1 MRRTAI
7 PSSELSSVPSSV
19 DVVVVGLG
27 GSGAPFAA
35 RVSEDSS
42 LSVLGLEAGP
52 VPRTRGDFPLA
63 TLDPGLL
70 PTVIGPGPHTW
81 WHRTEVVPDR
91 PYDVGRGQGAGGS
104 TSVNGA
110 YFVRPRRSDL
120 QRWAD
125 AGNPSWDPAL
135 VEDELCALE
144 RDLQFGA
151 ADRHGG
157 SGPMPVDR
165 SAFDRSSL
173 ARAFAAAADA
183 GGHPQLSDLND
194 IDLYDGHGALPLN
207 VENGARINT
216 ALAYLLPAL
225 HRPGLTVVG
234 GAEVQRVVME
244 GRRATGVEAVI
255 DGRLHRISAG
265 EVVLAAGP
273 VRSPQLLQ
281 LSGIGPVRE
290 LERVGVTP
298 VVDSPGVGASVSEH
312 PDMMLSAPL
321 RQPYRPGVEN
331 PLFAWAMNWTAS
343 GSASPGDLEFLPL
356 LKPFSVLSGAPNGS
370 ELAMIVALQR
380 PHSRGRLTLVSADP
394 RTPPIVQYHHLHE
407 LEDRRRMREG
417 LRTADALLRSEAL
430 RGWIDVTRLPR
441 ICDDDAD
448 LDRWMLQ
455 QVGTAVH
462 LCGSA
467 PMGPDDRPGTVTSE
481 DGRVHGTDGLR
492 VIDTSVLPDVPSR
505 GPALTAVL
513 LGERMAARLRR

>member
-1 MRRTAI
+1 MHNSRPSDI
-7 PSSELSSVPSSV
+7 PLAVPLSV
-19 DVVVVGLG
+19 DVVIVGLG
-27 GSGAPFAA
+27 GAGAPFAA
-35 RVSEDSS
+35 RLSEESS
-42 LSVLGLEAGP
+42 LSVLGLDAGP
-52 VPRTRGDFPLA
+52 VPRTRRDFPLA

-81 WHRTEVVPDR
+81 WHRAEVVPGR

-110 YFVRPRRSDL
+110 YFVRPRRTDL

-125 AGNPSWDPAL
+125 AGNPSWDPTL
-135 VEDELCALE
+135 VEAELCALE

-151 ADRHGG
+151 DRHHGD

-165 SAFDRSSL
+165 SAFNHSPV
-173 ARAFAAAADA
+173 AHAFAAAAA
-183 GGHPQLSDLND
+183 ASGYPQQTDLND
-194 IDLYDGHGALPLN
+194 IDTSDGHGALPLN
-207 VENGARINT
+207 VEGGERINT

-225 HRPGLTVVG
+225 TRPRLTLIG
-234 GAEVQRVVME
+234 GAEVQRVLME
-244 GRRATGVEAVI
+244 GTRATGVEAVI
-255 DGRLHRISAG
+255 DGRLHRIRAG

-281 LSGIGPVRE
+281 LSGIGPARA
-290 LERVGVTP
+290 LERIGVKP
-298 VVDSPGVGASVSEH
+298 LVDLPGVGASVSEH
-312 PDMMLSAPL
+312 PDMMLTAPL
-321 RQPYRPGVEN
+321 RRPLRPNAED
-331 PLFAWAMNWTAS
+331 PLFAWAMNWTAP
-343 GSASPGDLEFLPL
+343 GSTTSGDLEILPL
-356 LKPFSVLSGAPNGS
+356 LKPFSVLAGAPSGT
-370 ELAMIVALQR
+370 ELAIIVALQR
-380 PHSRGRLTLVSADP
+380 PHSRGRLELVSADP
-394 RTPPIVQYHHLHE
+394 QTPPSVRYHHLQE

-417 LRTADALLRSEAL
+417 LRTADTLLRSEPLNDWVDA
-430 RGWIDVTRLPR
+430 DRLPQ
-441 ICDDDAD
+441 ICNDDAG

-467 PMGPDDRPGTVTSE
+467 PMGPHDRRGTVTSE

-513 LGERMAARLRR
+513 LGERMATRMLD